1 MNAALSYRLI
11 NSKGDQI
18 GPLYDSWKAADE
30 KRNRYREDK
39 RGLWKPYRIQTLQL
53 VVIAEEPEEI

>member
-1 MNAALSYRLI
+1 MKPPRSYRLI

-18 GPLYDSWKAADE
+18 GPLYESWKAADE
-30 KRNRYREDK
+30 KRNRYRQDK
-39 RGLWKPYRIQTLQL
+39 RGPWKPYRIQTLQL